1 MIRKRPPTL
10 RTRRSRRLLG
20 VAWLG
25 LCLTLTAGC
34 AYNMYH
40 QPRYDTYEAS
50 ELFDDGTS
58 ARPLPDGTVARGQ
71 LRTDTALFVGQ
82 DAAGQPVSAFPIPIT
97 REVLERGQQ
106 RYNAY
111 CAPCHGLSGYGNGM
125 IVERGLSAP
134 PSFHTDRL
142 REAPVGYYYNV
153 ITNGFGRMYSYA
165 SRIQPGDRW
174 AIIAYIRA
182 LQLSQN
188 ASINDLTPEERQQLE
203 GASSST
209 PSQGTQP

>member
-1 MIRKRPPTL
+1 MSNERQPTL

-34 AYNMYH
+34 AYNMYN
-40 QPRYDTYEAS
+40 QPRYDPYEAS

-58 ARPLPDGTVARGQ
+58 ARPIPDGTVARGQ
-71 LRTDTALFVGQ
+71 LRTDTELYAGK
-82 DAAGQPVSAFPIPIT
+82 DANGEHVAEFPFPIT

-111 CAPCHGLSGYGNGM
+111 CASCHGLSGYGNGM
-125 IVERGLSAP
+125 IVERGFSPP

-142 REAPVGYYYNV
+142 REAPVGYYYDV

-174 AIIAYIRA
+174 AIVAYIRA

-188 ASINDLTPEERQQLE
+188 ATLEDLTPEERQQL
-203 GASSST
+203 
-209 PSQGTQP
+209 QGTQP